1 MKQRIKREIIY
12 WVVNLFILIY
22 LVSVN
27 TTGFINSL
35 KMWIII
41 AMSMII
47 GRGFEIWIKAK
58 EDKKEGEN
66 NQ

>member
-1 MKQRIKREIIY
+1 MKQRIKREITY
-12 WVVNLFILIY
+12 WVANLLILIY
-22 LVSVN
+22 LVSSN

-35 KMWIII
+35 KMWVIV

-47 GRGFEIWIKAK
+47 GRGFEVWIEGK
-58 EDKKEGEN
+58 ENKKEGEN